1 MLCNKCKV
9 NQPFQDDSWCL
20 ACSAWES
27 IGADLV
33 ARWDVPGLRDLAG
46 EAVISTARQLK
57 GLRRLSSGLAAKQ
70 VADGASSGARDK
82 HHRGALEELKKGEG
96 KKESKEREPLPRSR
110 STPVSAPEVKAEKAP
125 SSEYEH
131 SEEEDEEE
139 GESEEYP
146 GAKRLAFA
154 PGEKAGS
161 SRPPEPAGPPPS
173 HSRTDREQGHRRER
187 EHRHTARR
195 GEGDHKKKKRKHRA
209 GRKHK
214 NLQRLVE
221 DPFARV
227 HRSLDSSFW
236 SKRPREEEGFARH
249 K

>member
-9 NQPFQDDSWCL
+9 NQPFEDDSWCL

-27 IGADLV
+27 IGVDLV

-46 EAVISTARQLK
+46 EAVIATARQLK
-57 GLRRLSSGLAAKQ
+57 GLRRLSAGLAAKA
-70 VADGASSGARDK
+70 VSEGASSGTRDR
-82 HHRGALEELKKGEG
+82 HHRGAVEELKKGGEA
-96 KKESKEREPLPRSR
+96 KKSETKEREPLPRSR
-110 STPVSAPEVKAEKAP
+110 STPAIQPEVKAEKAA

-139 GESEEYP
+139 EVSEECP

-154 PGEKAGS
+154 PGDKGEPL
-161 SRPPEPAGPPPS
+161 RPAEPAGPPPGHTWS
-173 HSRTDREQGHRRER
+173 DRGQGHHRER
-187 EHRHTARR
+187 DHHSSSHR
-195 GEGDHKKKKRKHRA
+195 GEGERAKHKKRKRHRA
-209 GRKHK
+209 GKKHK

-221 DPFARV
+221 DPHARV

-236 SKRPREEEGFARH
+236 GK
-249 K
+249 